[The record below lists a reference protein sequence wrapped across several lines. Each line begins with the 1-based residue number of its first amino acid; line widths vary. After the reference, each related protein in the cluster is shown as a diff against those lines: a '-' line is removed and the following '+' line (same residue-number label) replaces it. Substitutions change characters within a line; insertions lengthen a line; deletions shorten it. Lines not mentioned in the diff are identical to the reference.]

1 MKQHY
6 AISLCMPLY
15 VSATTAMPLLKR
27 GNAEVTYNAQAG
39 NTVGSSP
46 TTGAGIG
53 IGVAFGVIALM
64 AICLQ
69 FYRRHQRKKRQAWL
83 ADLQTPITYYQ
94 PNADR
99 STAFTAVTT
108 YEPSLSDEMPIR
120 AGDSVRVHGYYDE
133 EWAYGQNETLAV
145 QGIFPRSCV
154 QSSPIDTKAPV
165 YRDIASPPM
174 AATRNEKALPTK
186 PTI

>member
-1 MKQHY
+1 
-6 AISLCMPLY
+6 MPHR
-15 VSATTAMPLLKR
+15 KR
-27 GNAEVTYNAQAG
+27 ADASSHGAEVTYNAQAG
-39 NTVGSSP
+39 NTVGTSP

-53 IGVAFGVIALM
+53 IGVAFGIIALM

-69 FYRRHQRKKRQAWL
+69 LYRRQQRKKRQAWL

-94 PNADR
+94 NTDQYE
-99 STAFTAVTT
+99 AFTATND

-120 AGDSVRVHGYYDE
+120 TGDRVRVHGYYDE

-145 QGIFPRSCV
+145 QGIFPRSCL
-154 QSSPIDTKAPV
+154 QSSMDTKVPIYPETV
-165 YRDIASPPM
+165 SPPPV
-174 AATRNEKALPTK
+174 AATRNEKALPIM